1 MIEIKTKS
9 WKAPKVDQ
17 MFMDACA
24 KIDNNPPYTWNKYSD
39 MSDVIKME
47 YDEMMTAMKNNDM
60 DGYKENLIHLSV
72 ALLHEWRELHH
83 DTNK

>member
-24 KIDNNPPYTWNKYSD
+24 KIDHMPPYTWNKYSD

-47 YDEMMTAMKNNDM
+47 YDEMMAAMKNNDM
-60 DGYKENLIHLSV
+60 KAYEENLLHLSV

-83 DTNK
+83 DTE